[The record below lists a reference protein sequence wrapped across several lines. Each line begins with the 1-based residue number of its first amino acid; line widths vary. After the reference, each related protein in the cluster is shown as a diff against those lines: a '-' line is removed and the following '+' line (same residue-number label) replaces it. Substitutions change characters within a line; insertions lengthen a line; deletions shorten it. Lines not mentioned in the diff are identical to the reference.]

1 MVSINE
7 AGQADRRVPVTR
19 RSSDTCGCL
28 TSILSLSVPT
38 FKNDIC
44 FWILLWQMGC
54 VSNINIWSGDHK
66 TFRHAGSSQIVN
78 CNFYH
83 TITLCHF
90 AAFRRQCL
98 VFLCNYVTETY
109 FTDLNNLWTWY
120 TADIKVT
127 RDRSP
132 FEVLSEPR
140 LARAF
145 SCQDGS
151 RSHVNS
157 SEVHA
162 TEQTFKSVKTT
173 RFIWT
178 KSLPLLQ

>member
-54 VSNINIWSGDHK
+54 VSNINFEAVIIKLFGRFKSNIY
-66 TFRHAGSSQIVN
+66 IVN
-78 CNFYH
+78 CNFCH

-120 TADIKVT
+120 TADIKVDEGQVAFWSPLRTPT
-127 RDRSP
+127 RACI
-132 FEVLSEPR
+132 FLSGRKQEPCKQLR
-140 LARAF
+140 G
-145 SCQDGS
+145 SCN
-151 RSHVNS
+151 RTN
-157 SEVHA
+157 
-162 TEQTFKSVKTT
+162 F
-173 RFIWT
+173 
-178 KSLPLLQ
+178 